1 MLDDLGDAQHQFAS
15 NGRTAAS
22 FWLAASGQ
30 RLFSAQVD
38 ERVECVGSG
47 GEAIEVC
54 ATRSAAE
61 TSPAATRR
69 T

>member
-1 MLDDLGDAQHQFAS
+1 MLDDLGDALHQLPS
-15 NGRTAAS
+15 NGRTPAS
-22 FWLAASGQ
+22 FWVAAIGQ

-38 ERVECVGSG
+38 ERVGCVGSG
-47 GEAIEVC
+47 GDAIEVC

-61 TSPAATRR
+61 TSAAATRR